1 MKRLAMSLALFL
13 MAALPAEATADIHF
27 RGKSRQDRLVTL
39 RTGDD
44 GLVERFAI
52 RWVGQ
57 CRDRRHIYREGTQ
70 TTPRSPFEV
79 HTRERFEDVGGYRDN
94 DVGDGLRAVYRARTV
109 GNRVS
114 ERRWRGIFRIPV
126 RVLRGDRLVDVCSAR
141 TRWRVL
147 RRD

>member
-1 MKRLAMSLALFL
+1 MRRLAPLLALFV
-13 MAALPAEATADIHF
+13 MAALPAQATADVRF
-27 RGKSRQDRLVTL
+27 RGQSTQGKLVTL

-52 RWVGQ
+52 NWVGGCQ
-57 CRDRRHIYREGTQ
+57 NPRNVYREGTQ

-79 HTRERFEDVGGYRDN
+79 HTRERFVDVGGYRDG
-94 DVGDGLRAVYRARTV
+94 DIGDGLRAVYRARTV

-114 ERRWRGIFRIPV
+114 ERRWRGIFRIRV

-141 TRWRVL
+141 TRWRVT
-147 RRD
+147 RRG

>member
-13 MAALPAEATADIHF
+13 MAAVPAEATADIHF
-27 RGKSRQDRLVTL
+27 RGKSGQDRLVTL

-44 GLVERFAI
+44 GL
-52 RWVGQ
+52 
-57 CRDRRHIYREGTQ
+57 
-70 TTPRSPFEV
+70 
-79 HTRERFEDVGGYRDN
+79 
-94 DVGDGLRAVYRARTV
+94 RAVYRARTV
-109 GNRVS
+109 GHRVS
-114 ERRWRGIFRIPV
+114 ERHWRGIFRIRV